1 MKKFLG
7 FFTATVIL
15 FAAVFVIYWEYVR
28 AEDYPV
34 FIESFGHGV
43 VTVDSKDTSG
53 TDEKYKVVC
62 ENGQVLTLNIN
73 PERTDSTY
81 YNLKKLVVNGI
92 DVTDQVNMLQYKAAV
107 DGKLNI
113 LAFFKKGERPSGYE
127 VEESAASVDRPEIDR
142 YADNKYI
149 GSYAAYDVEDPSVI
163 YDEKSG
169 YYYCFG
175 SDNVVI
181 KSKDLLNWTS
191 RTTYFPY
198 PEEAMSNTIMTF
210 SAFDSVKEWAQEHG
224 YGEDETYSDKQQD
237 RTPLSPEIVY
247 RDGTYYLYFSLSKT
261 EDANESAIFCVKTD
275 DLAKSIETKEW
286 KDVGLVISTCGR
298 HSGTEAVEVE
308 DGETSRHSVK
318 ASYDAANAV
327 HPAVINT
334 ENGLFMVYGGS
345 YGRNGI
351 GGEIYIVE
359 LSKKTG
365 LLKSESTYNSTGDVV
380 STLHGSSRYQAGTLI
395 ADPGR
400 IPALGKNDGSLVN
413 GADIVYNKDTGYYYL
428 FVTYGD
434 PSSNYN
440 IRIARAKTLEGPYLD
455 YNGMSMSD
463 FGKTARNNQYTKGFK
478 MMGGYNFVSSSG
490 GGVAYTDMGRA
501 SIGSPSVI
509 KTTDGDWFACSQSQ
523 LYFKV
528 DSLITTGV
536 AVAEEYGIE
545 AYADP
550 SLEVREILW
559 SKDGWPMA
567 CPETYSGTVGSTKVK
582 KSSLYGNWD
591 VIVFDN
597 SGDSDNY
604 KAVERNVSTTVT
616 ILENA
621 IISNTDIKKNKKLNS
636 TNLLTKEEGC
646 FALTVDSVK
655 YSVYP
660 SAVWDWEL
668 EEGTIVFTGIGEDGS
683 TIWGKKNFSDALG
696 INTDVFYYV
705 LGMCDEAVQTEYKTK
720 MQEISSNP
728 SQTDIDAM
736 TGELVDIVLSAQ

>member
-1 MKKFLG
+1 MKKFFA
-7 FFTATVIL
+7 FFTATLIL

-28 AEDYPV
+28 PEDYVV

-43 VTVDSKDTSG
+43 VTVDSKETSG

-62 ENGQVLTLNIN
+62 ENGQELTLNIN

-81 YNLKKLVVNGI
+81 YNLKKLIINGEN
-92 DVTDQVNMLQYKAAV
+92 VTDQVNMLQYKATV

-113 LAFFKKGERPSGYE
+113 LAFFKKGKRPSGYE
-127 VEESAASVDRPEIDR
+127 IEEAAASVDSPEIDR

-149 GSYAAYDVEDPSVI
+149 GSYAAYDIEDPSVI

-181 KSKDLLNWTS
+181 KSTDLLNWTS

-198 PEEAMSNTIMTF
+198 PDGASSNAIMSF
-210 SAFDSVKEWAQEHG
+210 SAFESVEKWAKEHG
-224 YGEDETYSDKQQD
+224 YGKDETYSEKNQD
-237 RTPLSPEIVY
+237 RTPLSPEIIY
-247 RDGTYYLYFSLSKT
+247 RNGTYYLYFSLSKT

-286 KDVGLVISTCGR
+286 QDVGLVISTCGR
-298 HSGTEAVEVE
+298 HAGTEIVE
-308 DGETSRHSVK
+308 DENGEKTKHSVK

-327 HPAVINT
+327 HPSVINT
-334 ENGLFMVYGGS
+334 DNGLFMAYGCS
-345 YGRNGI
+345 YGRSHI

-359 LSKKTG
+359 LSTKTG
-365 LLKSESTYNSTGDVV
+365 LLKADSNYNSTGDVV

-400 IPALGKNDGSLVN
+400 IPALSKTDGSLVS

-428 FVTYGD
+428 FVTYGE
-434 PSSNYN
+434 SASNYN

-455 YNGMSMSD
+455 YNGMNMAD
-463 FGKTARNNQYTKGFK
+463 FGTSARNNQYTKGFK
-478 MMGGYNFVSSSG
+478 LIGGYNFASSSG
-490 GGVAYTDMGRA
+490 GGVAYTDIGRA
-501 SIGSPSVI
+501 SIGSPAVI
-509 KTTDGDWFACSQSQ
+509 KTTKGNWFVCSQSQ

-528 DSLITTGV
+528 DSLITTG
-536 AVAEEYGIE
+536 AATAEEYGIE
-545 AYADP
+545 TFAYP
-550 SLEVREILW
+550 CLEVREIKW
-559 SKDGWPMA
+559 STDGWPMA
-567 CPETYSGTVGSTKVK
+567 CPETYSGVAGSKKVK
-582 KSSLYGNWD
+582 QSSLYGNWD
-591 VIVFDN
+591 VVVFDN

-604 KAVERNVSTTVT
+604 KAVERNVSSTVT
-616 ILENA
+616 VLENA
-621 IISNTDIKKNKKLNS
+621 VISSKDIEKNRKLKVS
-636 TNLLTKEEGC
+636 TPLVKEDGYYT
-646 FALTVDSVK
+646 LTVDSVR
-655 YSVYP
+655 YSIYP
-660 SAVWDWEL
+660 TAVWDWEL

-705 LGMCDEAVQTEYKTK
+705 LGMCDETVKEEYQNK

-728 SQTDIDAM
+728 SQADIDAM
-736 TGELVDIVLSAQ
+736 TGELVDIVLSAE